1 MFVKQTLLRFAILW
15 GLCAAATL
23 FLLRPAGGLPAFLE
37 YSLVMAFF
45 FYAFSWVKEPLKW
58 LVAFTGKYGFLSLLF
73 RSAVGVIL
81 MLVLLFLGLNILIL
95 AGIGMG
101 IARLVFNLC
110 YAASLDAKGVLPQD
124 DDTLH
129 LP

>member
-1 MFVKQTLLRFAILW
+1 MLKQTLLRFVALW
-15 GLCAAATL
+15 GACLAAAL
-23 FLLRPAGGLPAFLE
+23 FLLNPPGGVMGLLA
-37 YSLVMAFF
+37 YSLAGTFF